1 MRQFLSVSSFSL
13 RILYLSVFMTA
24 HCEFWFGNQAR
35 LSATEINLVEW
46 RDFCWSCGK
55 QESLYNFISQRTMVV
70 IDEFWSWINDWIF
83 YQWNIFTTYVSI
95 SYEESR
101 RHNYLYRQWE
111 HYKNTQKLCDVV
123 YRNYLQNSINVF
135 LCPYL
140 LWMID
145 LLGKLSFYSSLSLNL
160 PERLVK
166 FSLTMYLNLSMKFSE
181 DCQKSIHEIFAKS
194 SRNVRT
200 NPVPQI
206 FTKFFSNTGNCN
218 SLVLL
223 KLELEMEFHSPRKFP
238 TNQKITRRTC
248 PGRAKYFGVEETRNC
263 SQ

>member
-140 LWMID
+140 FWMID
-145 LLGKLSFYSSLSLNL
+145 LLRKLYFIVLCRWISRSVSSNFHWQCISICRWNFQKIVKNLFTRSSQNRQEMFAQILSLKFSQNSSQILEIAILSF
-160 PERLVK
+160 
-166 FSLTMYLNLSMKFSE
+166 F
-181 DCQKSIHEIFAKS
+181 
-194 SRNVRT
+194 
-200 NPVPQI
+200 
-206 FTKFFSNTGNCN
+206 
-218 SLVLL
+218 
-223 KLELEMEFHSPRKFP
+223 
-238 TNQKITRRTC
+238 
-248 PGRAKYFGVEETRNC
+248 
-263 SQ
+263 